1 MYAFQDGSSWWY
13 SMRCAAGVSIR
24 KPAANLREPR
34 SIEMDQRDKDRIIW
48 NLRSLPNELDDLLSG
63 LDEETL
69 RWRPIPNKWSIKEIM
84 CHLRDM
90 EREAYLARYNRMLTE
105 DNPALPNVDQ
115 DRIANETNYIGQDA
129 SAALAEF
136 KALRSKTIRTL
147 EAAPVDA
154 WSRTGTHET
163 DGPMS
168 IEQLVLRQI
177 KGNDLNHLVQ
187 MKDIIR
193 LKMPW

>member
-1 MYAFQDGSSWWY
+1 
-13 SMRCAAGVSIR
+13 
-24 KPAANLREPR
+24 
-34 SIEMDQRDKDRIIW
+34 MDKRDKDRIIW
-48 NLRSLPNELDDLLSG
+48 NLRSLPNELDDLLNG
-63 LDEETL
+63 LDEEMM

-90 EREAYLARYNRMLTE
+90 ERDAYLARYTKMLTE
-105 DNPALPNVDQ
+105 ENPALPNVDQ
-115 DRIANETNYIGQDA
+115 DRMAVEHDYVNQDA
-129 SAALAEF
+129 KAALAEF
-136 KALRSKTIRTL
+136 KRLRAETIQTL
-147 EAAPVDA
+147 NDAPVEA
-154 WSRTGTHET
+154 WSRGGSHET
-163 DGPMS
+163 DGPMT